1 MALES
6 LGYEI
11 GQFATLHA
19 EQQEVMTE
27 TVMPLFEAI
36 MGGQKVLKSEVEKAI
51 EAIDAVMAKVNL
63 VTDFYK
69 GGFMDAL
76 FAAEE
81 LKWEF
86 DEESEPYATLDAAI
100 TEASNVAAVTTV
112 ADLEAKVAALQASIE
127 SLYNLD
133 ETIEGEWVDVTNA
146 APGEW
151 AIIDHAELLGLG
163 EYWVATNKTRY
174 DEERGVMEFV
184 AGENTEASLIQEYCP
199 FGKATYR
206 LTGKAF
212 HNGAV
217 NAVLFV
223 GDQKVEIPAAAEGA
237 TFENAEE
244 HFTTFSIEFTCEAAW
259 GTQLTVGYS
268 CEFDNAEDFL
278 VVGGLK
284 LEEKSSTTLRGLF
297 EETIMACESLGWEIM
312 QMSALHAQQQAVM
325 ATAMPIH
332 EALMGNQKVLKAEVE
347 QSIAEMEAV
356 IAELSPVAEYYKGDF
371 SDALWAA
378 EELKWEFNEESEE
391 YADLDAAIN
400 EANNVAEVTTVAE
413 LEAKLEALKVVVEL
427 IETGIENVEAETE
440 TVIYDLNGRR
450 VTEMTKGG
458 IYIVNGKKVV
468 IK

>member
-1 MALES
+1 MLE
-6 LGYEI
+6 
-11 GQFATLHA
+11 A
-19 EQQEVMTE
+19 
-27 TVMPLFEAI
+27 
-36 MGGQKVLKSEVEKAI
+36 
-51 EAIDAVMAKVNL
+51 AVA
-63 VTDFYK
+63 
-69 GGFMDAL
+69 
-76 FAAEE
+76 
-81 LKWEF
+81 
-86 DEESEPYATLDAAI
+86 
-100 TEASNVAAVTTV
+100 EASNVASVTTI
-112 ADLEAKVAALQASIE
+112 ADLEAKIAALQDSIE
-127 SLYNLD
+127 PLYNLD

-163 EYWVATNKTRY
+163 EYWVATNNTNY
-174 DEERGVMEFV
+174 DEEGGVMEFV

-199 FGKATYR
+199 CGKATYR

-278 VVGGLK
+278 VVGGFK
-284 LEEKSSTTLRGLF
+284 LETKKSTTLRKLF
-297 EETIMACESLGWEIM
+297 EEKAMALESLGYEIG
-312 QMSALHAQQQAVM
+312 QFATLHAEQQKVM
-325 ATAMPIH
+325 TETVMPLF
-332 EALMGNQKVLKAEVE
+332 EAIMGGQKVLKSEVE
-347 QSIAEMEAV
+347 KAIETIDAV
-356 IAELSPVAEYYKGDF
+356 MAELNPVADFYKGDF
-371 SDALWAA
+371 SDALFAA
-378 EELKWEFNEESEE
+378 EELKWEFDEESEE

-450 VTEMTKGG
+450 VTEMTKGV
-458 IYIVNGKKVV
+458 YIVNGKKVV